1 MQFKSFLNE
10 MFSDRKR
17 WDEYQNEVPML
28 KAGIEVITKIE
39 SLGYQSYIVGGAVR
53 DIYMGKTP
61 KDIDICG
68 SATIEE
74 IEKIFPKTT
83 AIGTSRDFGIIVV
96 HYQGFEFEYAM
107 FRGESYE
114 VPKFVRKIL

>member
-17 WDEYQNEVPML
+17 WDEYQNKVPML
-28 KAGIEVITKIE
+28 KAGVDVLRKITAK
-39 SLGYQSYIVGGAVR
+39 GYEALIVGGAVR

-61 KDIDICG
+61 KDIDIAG
-68 SATIEE
+68 NATIED

-83 AIGTSRDFGIIVV
+83 AIGTSRDFGIIVI
-96 HYQGFEFEYAM
+96 HHQGFEFEYAM

-114 VPKFVRKIL
+114 VPKYVRRIL

>member
-1 MQFKSFLNE
+1 MKFINYINE
-10 MFSDRKR
+10 MDTTKWKKYLKTS
-17 WDEYQNEVPML
+17 PML
-28 KAGIEVITKIE
+28 AAGIEVITKIE

-61 KDIDICG
+61 KDIDIAG
-68 SATIEE
+68 NATIED

-83 AIGTSRDFGIIVV
+83 AIGTSRDFGIIVI

-114 VPKFVRKIL
+114 VPKYVRRIL